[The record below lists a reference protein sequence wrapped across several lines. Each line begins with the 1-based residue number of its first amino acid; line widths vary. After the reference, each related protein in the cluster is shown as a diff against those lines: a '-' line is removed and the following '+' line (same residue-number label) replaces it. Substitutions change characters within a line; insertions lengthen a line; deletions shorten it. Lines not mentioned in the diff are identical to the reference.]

1 MLGNRKLIVDTHSEI
16 YSMIKDHADETFW
29 NFEQHVQQNQLV
41 LGAVYV
47 IGREQSR
54 LNSVTIQ
61 DLINSNTISVVYSNP
76 TEGSEPMEW
85 NLRSAGFTE
94 LLTQGQMLVVTGGD
108 INPAYP
114 HILYE
119 NFLGKVHD
127 YDENIAAIQEYAN
140 KQQPVR
146 PYKFLFL
153 NGRMRGHRK
162 ELIYRFKKSG
172 LIDQSLWTNLDDSV
186 GVGPL
191 DLDKGG
197 TEKMC
202 DGVPLPTDTCY
213 SDGSFPV
220 QYLPAEYEVEQYRV
234 NLTTLPN
241 AITGRAQG
249 KYNLFQN
256 DWGEIYLNP
265 RPYLDT
271 YFSLVTE
278 TVFDYP
284 CSFRTEKI
292 WKPIA
297 IGHPFIVASNA
308 GYYRDL
314 HNLGFRTF
322 GHLIDESFDTIDNNR
337 DRCNR
342 IVKIVENLCGQDLPA
357 FITAAE
363 DVCKYNQQLIQELRP
378 KIRSE
383 FPERFFQA
391 VNKQFNE

>member
-1 MLGNRKLIVDTHSEI
+1 MLGNRKIILDTHCEI
-16 YSMIKDHADETFW
+16 FDLIKDCADETFW

-41 LGAVYV
+41 SGAVYV
-47 IGREQSR
+47 IGREQAC
-54 LNSVTIQ
+54 LNSVAIQ

-85 NLRSAGFTE
+85 NLHNAGFTE
-94 LLTQGQMLVVTGGD
+94 LLTQGRMLVVTGGD

-114 HILYE
+114 QILYE

-127 YDENIAAIQEYAN
+127 YNENIAAIQEYAD
-140 KQQPVR
+140 KQQLSR

-172 LIDQSLWTNLDDSV
+172 LIDQSLWTNLDDSN

-191 DLDKGG
+191 IINSSG
-197 TEKMC
+197 TEKMRN
-202 DGVPLPTDTCY
+202 GVPPPINTCY

-234 NLTTLPN
+234 NLLSPPN

-249 KYNLFQN
+249 KYNLFQA

-265 RPYLDT
+265 KPYLDT

-297 IGHPFIVASNA
+297 IGHPFIVATGA

-322 GHLIDESFDTIDNNR
+322 GHLIDESFDTIYNNR

-342 IVKIVENLCGQDLPA
+342 IVEIVEDLCGQDLPA

-391 VNKQFNE
+391 INKQFNE